1 MPGHF
6 TFFAESIEGK
16 LATFSEQESKHALLV
31 LRYAVG
37 DSIEFTNGSG
47 SYYWGKIIEAQ
58 KRGMV
63 AEIENVVSSDQNS
76 FTMAI
81 GILKSSERMEWI
93 VEKCTEIGVGKLI
106 FFKSQNSE
114 RAKVNIDKLRKTAI
128 AALKQSHGSWLPAIE
143 ESTFEKVIQLDF
155 EHRYLA
161 FCDEA
166 MISNKP
172 IPFEK
177 NSIVFIG
184 PEGDFTLSEVEQA
197 KENGIEVIG
206 LGKQI
211 LRSETA
217 ALVCA
222 SWSIG

>member
-6 TFFAESIEGK
+6 TFFADSVKGN
-16 LATFSEQESKHALLV
+16 LATFSEQESKHAILV
-31 LRYAVG
+31 LRYSVG
-37 DSIEFTNGSG
+37 DSIEFTDGAG
-47 SYYWGKIIEAQ
+47 KYYHGKIVDAL
-58 KRGMV
+58 KRGMS
-63 AEIENVVSSDQNS
+63 AEIQSEVSVEPNT
-76 FTMAI
+76 FTLGI
-81 GILKSSERMEWI
+81 GILKSSDRMEWI
-93 VEKCTEIGVGKLI
+93 VEKCTEIGVGKI
-106 FFKSQNSE
+106 VFFKSQNSE
-114 RAKVNIDKLRKTAI
+114 RAKINLEKLKKTAI
-128 AALKQSHGSWLPAIE
+128 AALKQSHGSWLPKIE
-143 ESTFEKVIQLDF
+143 ESTFDLAIKMEVDQK
-155 EHRYLA
+155 YLA

-177 NSIVFIG
+177 NSAVFIG
-184 PEGDFTLSEVEQA
+184 PEGDFTQAEVDYA
-197 KENGIEVIG
+197 KEHGVKVIG

>member
-6 TFFAESIEGK
+6 TFFAETVTGNV
-16 LATFSEQESKHALLV
+16 ATFSEQESKHAILV
-31 LRYAVG
+31 LRYSVG
-37 DSIEFTNGSG
+37 DSIEFTDGAG
-47 SYYWGKIIEAQ
+47 KYYHGKICEAQ
-58 KRGMV
+58 KRGMI
-63 AEIENVVSSDQNS
+63 AEIQSEFFVEPNT
-76 FTMAI
+76 FTIAI
-81 GILKSSERMEWI
+81 GILKSSDRMEWI
-93 VEKCTEIGVGKLI
+93 VEKCTEIGIGKI
-106 FFKSQNSE
+106 VFFKSQNSE
-114 RAKVNIDKLRKTAI
+114 RAKINIDKLRKTAI
-128 AALKQSHGSWLPAIE
+128 AALKQSHGSWLPKIE
-143 ESTFEKVIQLDF
+143 ESTFELAIKIEAGQK
-155 EHRYLA
+155 YLA

-177 NSIVFIG
+177 NSVVFIG
-184 PEGDFTLSEVEQA
+184 PEGDFSHIEVEQA
-197 KENGIEVIG
+197 KENGVKIIG

>member
-6 TFFAESIEGK
+6 TFFAESIEGN
-16 LATFSEQESKHALLV
+16 LAKFSEQESKHAITV
-31 LRYAVG
+31 LRYSIG
-37 DSIEFTNGSG
+37 DKIEFTDGFGHYFNGE
-47 SYYWGKIIEAQ
+47 IIDAT

-63 AEIENVVSSDQNS
+63 AEIENVVTTESNP
-76 FTMAI
+76 FTLAI
-81 GILKSSERMEWI
+81 GILKSSDRMEWI
-93 VEKCTEIGVGKLI
+93 VEKCTEIGVGKII
-106 FFKSQNSE
+106 FFKSSNGE
-114 RAKVNIDKLRKTAI
+114 RARVNLDKLKKTAI
-128 AALKQSHGSWLPAIE
+128 AALKQSHGSWLPIIE
-143 ESTFEKVIQLDF
+143 ESIFEVAIKEEV
-155 EHRYLA
+155 EHKYLA

-177 NSIVFIG
+177 RSIVFIG
-184 PEGDFTLSEVEQA
+184 PEGDFTQSEVQYA
-197 KENGIEVIG
+197 KNNGVQIIG
-206 LGKQI
+206 LGQQI

>member
-1 MPGHF
+1 MKQIILFRGLPGSGKSSL
-6 TFFAESIEGK
+6 AESLCKIVYSADMFFEQDGNYNFDPTKLPDAHKWCKGK
-16 LATFSEQESKHALLV
+16 VEDA
-31 LRYAVG
+31 
-37 DSIEFTNGSG
+37 
-47 SYYWGKIIEAQ
+47 
-58 KRGMV
+58 MV

-81 GILKSSERMEWI
+81 GILKSSDRMEWI

-114 RAKVNIDKLRKTAI
+114 RTKVNIDKLRKTAI
-128 AALKQSHGSWLPAIE
+128 AALKQSHGSWLPVIE
-143 ESTFEKVIQLDF
+143 ESTFEKVIQLNS
-155 EHRYLA
+155 EHKYLA

-177 NSIVFIG
+177 DSIVFIG

-197 KENGIEVIG
+197 IENGIKVIG